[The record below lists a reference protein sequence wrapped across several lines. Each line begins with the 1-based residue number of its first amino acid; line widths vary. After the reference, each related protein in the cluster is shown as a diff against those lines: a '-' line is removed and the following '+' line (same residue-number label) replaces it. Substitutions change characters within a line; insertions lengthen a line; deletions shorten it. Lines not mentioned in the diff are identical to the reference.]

1 MSEVHTYRTSAR
13 WTGRRARR
21 RPGQVEAEG
30 GAEPLRFSAPPEFQG
45 EAGQWS
51 PETLLLAAANTCFLT
66 TFVAI
71 AEFSKLGL
79 AGVEMSAEAHLE
91 RVPGQGYRFTEMVL
105 RPVIV
110 LAHDAD
116 REKAAR
122 LLEKAEKSCIVAR
135 YLETPL
141 RVEATLRTEAPGHG
155 ASPM

>member
-13 WTGRRARR
+13 WTGRRS
-21 RPGQVEAEG
+21 GQVEAEG
-30 GAEPLRFSAPPEFQG
+30 VAEPLRFSAPPEFQG

-71 AEFSKLGL
+71 AEFSKLEL

-110 LAHDAD
+110 LAHDTD

-135 YLETPL
+135 SLETPL
-141 RVEATLRTEAPGHG
+141 RVEATLRTEAPVHG
-155 ASPM
+155 A